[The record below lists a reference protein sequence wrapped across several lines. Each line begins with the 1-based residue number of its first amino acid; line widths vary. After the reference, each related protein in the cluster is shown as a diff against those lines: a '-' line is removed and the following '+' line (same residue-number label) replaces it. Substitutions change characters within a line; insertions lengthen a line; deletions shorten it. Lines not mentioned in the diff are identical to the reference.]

1 MAFEWYKI
9 VDAQE
14 AVTQGD
20 IIKNCPVIIP
30 EEKGYEESYPY
41 FGVKGGNI
49 DAIVMTQACDLENK
63 TPKVDEITVCPIEPV
78 TNFLKPE
85 MKKIYKDKPDFDY
98 SDLSSKQKKKKE
110 DIFHD
115 IRKGNYL
122 NFYLLNKNKEFG
134 LEYHIVNLRKSYK
147 IPVNSL
153 NRIVE
158 EKPEKKRLRLLP
170 PYREHL
176 SHAFSFNFS
185 RIGLPE
191 DISVTAEELNK
202 I

>member
-1 MAFEWYKI
+1 M
-9 VDAQE
+9 QE
-14 AVTQGD
+14 IVTQGD

-30 EEKGYEESYPY
+30 VENGYEEIYPY

-63 TPKVDEITVCPIEPV
+63 TPKVDEITLCPIEPV
-78 TNFLKPE
+78 TNFLKSE
-85 MKKIYKDKPDFDY
+85 MEKIYKDKPDFDY
-98 SDLSSKQKKKKE
+98 FNLIPKQKKKKS
-110 DIFHD
+110 DIFQD

-122 NFYLLNKNKEFG
+122 NFYLLNKKEEFD
-134 LEYHIVNLRKSYK
+134 LDYHIVNLRKSYK

-153 NRIVE
+153 NKIVK
-158 EKPEKKRLRLLP
+158 EKKGEKRLRLLP

-191 DISVTAEELNK
+191 DISITDEELNE